1 MFMKERIEALKEN
14 DLILIL
20 APAKAIE
27 EEHVTFAQE
36 YLQKQGFRVN
46 ISKHC
51 LGQYHYFSGDEG
63 QRLSDFQHALDDP
76 EVKAILCARGGY
88 GCIQI
93 VDRIRWANQLT
104 DPKWIVG
111 FSDVTVFHQKM
122 QRIGGESIHGSMP
135 LNFSSNT
142 PEALETLVQALKG
155 SPKAISAPASEFNK
169 NGSKTGRLI
178 GGNLSILYSLLG
190 TDDQPDYSGS
200 ILFIEDL
207 AEQIYH
213 IDRMFHAFSK
223 AGILDKI
230 KGLVIGGMTDLKDTA
245 IPFGKPY
252 EEVTLSHF
260 EYRNIPV
267 AFNFP
272 AGHIDDNCALVLG
285 REVELTVDESG
296 SKLSYLP

>member
-1 MFMKERIEALKEN
+1 MKERIEALKEN

-27 EEHVTFAQE
+27 EEHVLFAQE
-36 YLQKQGFRVN
+36 YLQKQGFRVR
-46 ISKHC
+46 ISENC
-51 LGQYHYFSGDEG
+51 LGQHHYFSGDEG
-63 QRLSDFQHALDDP
+63 QRLSDFQHALDNP

-88 GCIQI
+88 GCVQI

-122 QRIGGESIHGSMP
+122 QRIGGQSIHGSMP
-135 LNFSSNT
+135 LNFSSNSS
-142 PEALETLVQALKG
+142 EALETLIQALKG
-155 SPKAISAPASEFNK
+155 NPIPVSAPAFELNK
-169 NGSKTGRLI
+169 KGSKSGRLI

-207 AEQIYH
+207 AEQTYH

-230 KGLVIGGMTDLKDTA
+230 NGLVIGGMTDLKDTA
-245 IPFGKPY
+245 IPFGKSY
-252 EEVTLSHF
+252 EEVILSHF
-260 EYRNIPV
+260 EYRNLPI

-272 AGHIDDNCALVLG
+272 AGHIDDNRALVLG
-285 REVELTVDESG
+285 REVELTVDDQQAIIN
-296 SKLSYLP
+296 YI